1 MMVIRPVERSDVSAL
16 MQLASKTGGGL
27 TSLPANEATLSAR
40 IERAIKTWQ
49 GELPKSEQGY
59 VFVLED
65 SETGTVAG
73 ICAIEVA
80 VGLNDPWNNYR
91 VGTLVHASKELNVYN
106 ALPTLFLSNDHTG
119 SSELCTL
126 FLDPDWRKEGNG
138 YLLSKSRFM
147 FMAAFR
153 DKFNDKVVAEMRG
166 VIDEHGYSPF
176 WQSLGKRFF
185 SMDFSR
191 ADFLCGTGQKA
202 FIAELMPKHP
212 IYTHFLSQEAQ
223 DVIGQV
229 HPQTAPARAVLEK
242 EGFRYRNYIDIFD
255 GGPTLECD
263 IDRVRAIRKS
273 RLVEVAAGW
282 LAAGRETGQALS
294 ALEDLDGL
302 LFTGS
307 ANTGYQL
314 HRQLSGQPEKILA
327 LEMGGNNPLII
338 DEVADIDAAV
348 HLTIQ
353 SAFVTAGQRCTCA
366 RRLLLKSG
374 AQGDA
379 FLARLVAVSQRLTPG
394 NWDDEPQPFI
404 GGLISEQ
411 AAQQVVT
418 AWQQL
423 EAMGG
428 RTLLAP
434 RLLQAGTSLL
444 TPGIIEMTGVGGV
457 PDEEV
462 FGPLLR
468 VWRYDTFDEAIRMA
482 NNTRFGL
489 FCGLVSPE
497 REKFDQL
504 LLEARAGI
512 VNWNKPLTGA
522 ASTAPFGGIGASGN
536 HRPSAWYAADYC
548 AWPMASLESDS
559 LTLPATL
566 NPGLDFSDEVVR

>member
-80 VGLNDPWNNYR
+80 VGLNDPWYNYR

-191 ADFLCGTGQKA
+191 ADFLCGIGQKA

-212 IYTHFLSQEAQ
+212 IYTHFYPRKHRTSSVRYIRKPRLPVRCWRKKVFATVTISTSLTAGRHLN
-223 DVIGQV
+223 VISTV
-229 HPQTAPARAVLEK
+229 CAPSVKVGWWKWQKGSLR
-242 EGFRYRNYIDIFD
+242 
-255 GGPTLECD
+255 
-263 IDRVRAIRKS
+263 RAIS
-273 RLVEVAAGW
+273 RPAW
-282 LAAGRETGQALS
+282 S
-294 ALEDLDGL
+294 
-302 LFTGS
+302 
-307 ANTGYQL
+307 
-314 HRQLSGQPEKILA
+314 PMKI
-327 LEMGGNNPLII
+327 I
-338 DEVADIDAAV
+338 
-348 HLTIQ
+348 TI
-353 SAFVTAGQRCTCA
+353 F
-366 RRLLLKSG
+366 
-374 AQGDA
+374 
-379 FLARLVAVSQRLTPG
+379 
-394 NWDDEPQPFI
+394 
-404 GGLISEQ
+404 
-411 AAQQVVT
+411 
-418 AWQQL
+418 AWCWC
-423 EAMGG
+423 
-428 RTLLAP
+428 
-434 RLLQAGTSLL
+434 
-444 TPGIIEMTGVGGV
+444 V
-457 PDEEV
+457 P
-462 FGPLLR
+462 
-468 VWRYDTFDEAIRMA
+468 I
-482 NNTRFGL
+482 
-489 FCGLVSPE
+489 
-497 REKFDQL
+497 Q
-504 LLEARAGI
+504 
-512 VNWNKPLTGA
+512 
-522 ASTAPFGGIGASGN
+522 
-536 HRPSAWYAADYC
+536 RPS
-548 AWPMASLESDS
+548 
-559 LTLPATL
+559 
-566 NPGLDFSDEVVR
+566 V

>member
-80 VGLNDPWNNYR
+80 VGLNDPWYNYR
-91 VGTLVHASKELNVYN
+91 VGTLVHASTELNVYN

-242 EGFRYRNYIDIFD
+242 EGFV
-255 GGPTLECD
+255 T
-263 IDRVRAIRKS
+263 A
-273 RLVEVAAGW
+273 
-282 LAAGRETGQALS
+282 
-294 ALEDLDGL
+294 
-302 LFTGS
+302 
-307 ANTGYQL
+307 
-314 HRQLSGQPEKILA
+314 
-327 LEMGGNNPLII
+327 
-338 DEVADIDAAV
+338 
-348 HLTIQ
+348 TI
-353 SAFVTAGQRCTCA
+353 STSSTAGQR
-366 RRLLLKSG
+366 LS
-374 AQGDA
+374 
-379 FLARLVAVSQRLTPG
+379 
-394 NWDDEPQPFI
+394 
-404 GGLISEQ
+404 
-411 AAQQVVT
+411 VT
-418 AWQQL
+418 
-423 EAMGG
+423 
-428 RTLLAP
+428 
-434 RLLQAGTSLL
+434 
-444 TPGIIEMTGVGGV
+444 
-457 PDEEV
+457 
-462 FGPLLR
+462 
-468 VWRYDTFDEAIRMA
+468 
-482 NNTRFGL
+482 
-489 FCGLVSPE
+489 
-497 REKFDQL
+497 
-504 LLEARAGI
+504 
-512 VNWNKPLTGA
+512 
-522 ASTAPFGGIGASGN
+522 STACAPFVKVGWWKWQKGSLRRAIF
-536 HRPSAWYAADYC
+536 RPAWSPMKIITISAWC
-548 AWPMASLESDS
+548 WRVPIRQPS
-559 LTLPATL
+559 
-566 NPGLDFSDEVVR
+566 V